1 MKKLNLVPQGLEMG
15 VRERQGTRSV
25 AANVLCILANHLIYL
40 MGSVHVRGAAVKSP
54 GLIRSWWL
62 IQEVSVQCKAMRDP
76 PALGLLCQRRCKTKV
91 LGVCG
96 HGVLLW
102 S

>member
-1 MKKLNLVPQGLEMG
+1 MKKLNLVPQELGMG

-25 AANVLCILANHLIYL
+25 AANVLCILANHLVYL
-40 MGSVHVRGAAVKSP
+40 MGSVRAREAAVKSP

-62 IQEVSVQCKAMRDP
+62 IQEVSVQCKAMGDP
-76 PALGLLCQRRCKTKV
+76 LALGLLCQRRCKTKV
-91 LGVCG
+91 LDVCG
-96 HGVLLW
+96 RGVLLW